1 MVLLGEFPGKV
12 NEKKAKHNKSP
23 KPNQNQKL
31 YPLGIF
37 IEKTEWKCANGD
49 MKEWSSLVSVSFLDK
64 TWQDRKRISKKT
76 FLNNWNR
83 FQGSLWNFYDWDEL
97 RMNDLK
103 SGKWIHLPPKD
114 TEIQS

>member
-1 MVLLGEFPGKV
+1 MDLLGKFPGKV

-49 MKEWSSLVSVSFLDK
+49 MKE
-64 TWQDRKRISKKT
+64 
-76 FLNNWNR
+76 
-83 FQGSLWNFYDWDEL
+83 
-97 RMNDLK
+97 
-103 SGKWIHLPPKD
+103 
-114 TEIQS
+114 